1 MLRALLLFAVVVL
14 ASPAVAQSTCDT
26 KCNQQA
32 SECLKV
38 CTGEPKDAQKP
49 GESQRL
55 MDCIK
60 QCEAKT
66 ATCKAGCGG
75 KK

>member
-1 MLRALLLFAVVVL
+1 MLRSLALLGFVL
-14 ASPAVAQSTCDT
+14 IASPAAAQNTCDA

-32 SECLKV
+32 SECLKA
-38 CTGEPKDAQKP
+38 CTGDPKDAQKP

-66 ATCKAGCGG
+66 TACKAGCGG

>member
-1 MLRALLLFAVVVL
+1 MPRALLLLAFVL
-14 ASPAVAQSTCDT
+14 TASPAGAQNTCDA

-49 GESQRL
+49 GDSQRL
-55 MDCIK
+55 MECVK

-66 ATCKAGCGG
+66 TACKAGCGG

>member
-1 MLRALLLFAVVVL
+1 MLRTLALLGLVFTA
-14 ASPAVAQSTCDT
+14 ADAAAQNTCDA

-38 CTGEPKDAQKP
+38 CTGDPKDAQKP
-49 GESQRL
+49 GGSQRL
-55 MDCIK
+55 MECIK

-66 ATCKAGCGG
+66 AACKAGCGG